1 VRQEAILADQLR
13 VELRH
18 GLAASIDDA
27 AARAD
32 PRHAFLRRAW
42 FAAGADD
49 GVHTLVA
56 TRGDGSLIAALPT
69 AASGIP
75 GIRAVPGSYW
85 PYRSLPLAAD
95 AEDAELA
102 AFLSHKIARR
112 SLGPVWRLGP
122 VYEDDAT
129 AARLLRIAPA
139 CGWTPLCRR
148 LATSYLLDIDALQA
162 EGKWP
167 RGSTL
172 RKNRFHEKHLS
183 AHGELDW
190 RFVSGAGWSSAVFDA
205 LAEIE
210 RRSWIARATNGKD
223 AKFMAPHNRMF
234 WENAARDPVL
244 REMMS
249 AAILYV
255 GGEPAAFSFDLDVGH
270 VKHAIANSFD
280 ERFAKHSPGKLLYY
294 RNLVHGMERG
304 IRLVDWGA
312 GDGGYKSTIGAA
324 AGPEIIDLLFV
335 RGKALAALIR
345 PLWERKVRS

>member
-1 VRQEAILADQLR
+1 LRQEAILADQLR
-13 VELRH
+13 VELQR
-18 GLAASIDDA
+18 GLPAAIDDA

-32 PRHAFLRRAW
+32 PRHHFLRRAW
-42 FAAGADD
+42 FAATADD
-49 GVHTLVA
+49 EVHTLVA
-56 TRGDGSLIAALPT
+56 RRGDGTLVAALPT
-69 AASGIP
+69 SSSSLP

-85 PYRSLPLAAD
+85 PYRSFPIASD
-95 AEDAELA
+95 VEDAELA
-102 AFLSHKIARR
+102 AFLSHKTARR
-112 SLGPVWRLGP
+112 ALGRAWRLGP
-122 VYEDDAT
+122 VYEDDAS
-129 AARLLRIAPA
+129 AARLLRIART
-139 CGWTPLCRR
+139 CGWTPLRR
-148 LATSYLLDIDALQA
+148 SLATSFVLDIDALQA
-162 EGKWP
+162 EGQWP

-190 RFVSGAGWSSAVFDA
+190 RFVSGAGWSSATFDA

-210 RRSWIARATNGKD
+210 RRSWIAKETDGKD

-234 WENAARDPVL
+234 WENAARDPLL

-304 IRLVDWGA
+304 IRLIDWGA
-312 GDGGYKSTIGAA
+312 GDGGYKRTIGAA
-324 AGPEIIDLLFV
+324 PGPAIVDLLFV

-345 PLWERKVRS
+345 PMWERKTG